1 MYYIREDEE
10 QRYGR
15 DKSTIVNQSYI
26 EGGEYRRKFD
36 ELTKSPKLNRLIYNM
51 AKKMLFHRSGTKF
64 EDMCWID
71 METEKVICC
80 KFNEHKTQ
88 TIQMTETISKKL
100 SKYNQIIPIH
110 THPSSLPPSPA
121 DFNCMLQSGYI
132 FGIVLCHDGTIFTYS
147 SYRKIDSSL
156 WNTYVEKFLQRGINM
171 YDAQIAA
178 LNKFEDS
185 GDIEYEEVK
194 ANEI

>member
-88 TIQMTETISKKL
+88 TIQMTDTISKKL

-121 DFNCMLQSGYI
+121 DFNCMLQE
-132 FGIVLCHDGTIFTYS
+132 LCC
-147 SYRKIDSSL
+147 
-156 WNTYVEKFLQRGINM
+156 VMMAPFLHIRHTERL
-171 YDAQIAA
+171 IAA
-178 LNKFEDS
+178 YGIHMLKNFYSVGLICMMLKLQL
-185 GDIEYEEVK
+185 
-194 ANEI
+194 

>member
-80 KFNEHKTQ
+80 KFNEHITQ
-88 TIQMTETISKKL
+88 TIQMTDTISKKL

-110 THPSSLPPSPA
+110 THPSSY
-121 DFNCMLQSGYI
+121 LQVQLISTVC
-132 FGIVLCHDGTIFTYS
+132 FSLDTFLELCC
-147 SYRKIDSSL
+147 
-156 WNTYVEKFLQRGINM
+156 VMMAPFLHIRHTERL
-171 YDAQIAA
+171 IAA
-178 LNKFEDS
+178 YGIHMLKNFYSVGLICMMLKLQL
-185 GDIEYEEVK
+185 
-194 ANEI
+194 